1 MNNAI
6 VSAAAAKMTTPEL
19 HHIATALEADLIKA
33 FETTN
38 GNGTQAHFG
47 MLEMLQACS
56 AELVRRGGLG
66 L

>member
-1 MNNAI
+1 MN
-6 VSAAAAKMTTPEL
+6 SAANNVAAKLTTPEL
-19 HHIATALEADLIKA
+19 LHIAQALEDELIKA